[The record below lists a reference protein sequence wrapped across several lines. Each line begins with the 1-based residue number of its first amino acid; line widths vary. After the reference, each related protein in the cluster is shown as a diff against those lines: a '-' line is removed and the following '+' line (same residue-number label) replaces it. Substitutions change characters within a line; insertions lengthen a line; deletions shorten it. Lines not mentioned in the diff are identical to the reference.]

1 LKVMNRNMRTADFV
15 LLCTLLYACA
25 APRTPAAAGLPAYV
39 PADQLLHDTIARL
52 DSLFFDAYN
61 NCRLDVFA
69 SMVSED
75 IEFYHDRGGKSTSK
89 SGLVSSIKNN
99 ICGKVRREL
108 LAGSIEVYPI
118 PGYGAVQLGA
128 HRFYNNQEADRGP
141 SRFARFVHTW
151 QRENGTW
158 KLTRVISLH

>member
-1 LKVMNRNMRTADFV
+1 MRTT
-15 LLCTLLYACA
+15 LCFCLCALLYACSA
-25 APRTPAAAGLPAYV
+25 SRSKIAEGLPSYTPADP
-39 PADQLLHDTIARL
+39 LLHDTVARL

-61 NCRLDVFA
+61 NCKLDVFA
-69 SMVSED
+69 SLISED

-89 SGLVSSIKNN
+89 SGLITSIQSN

-108 LAGSIEVYPI
+108 LPGSIEVYPI

-151 QRENGTW
+151 QRENGVW
-158 KLTRVISLH
+158 RLARVISLH